1 MMMTSLGHL
10 AWRIRRRMDMNNL
23 FGRAA
28 VIIGII
34 LLQPTGILLQ
44 RALHPLCLKI
54 CWGGNHQCWIVPHQI
69 LKWRGKFHHL
79 GHTVLPSAPR
89 QHNTNRHPCLDR
101 QACMLFPQACK
112 FILPCLVKHALF
124 FGRNF
129 SYESHAGSNHD
140 KSVSHFFLNVKH
152 FCFLNRLN
160 KEVNVAGDSQ
170 LPSDNWDTEKPDQEV
185 STSHVTNEKWS
196 IEKQQPSIRSDFV
209 EEEDSEYKT
218 VHEGGKKTSKKDGDW
233 LSRLLARSQAQVVSQ
248 THHGASRDAIEHS
261 SHSEPHAVEETLKSG
276 PDSNIANRHQKGSL
290 SSSKS
295 DFLGLKDANDDEDED
310 SFTGIIPNS
319 SKVVGMITSSG
330 LHKGQLKEPQPNQQP
345 SSSQSTRPDE
355 HAHDVG
361 ILQKM
366 ENVVSK
372 ESIHSGAPMSNLK
385 QHSGGSVDGYVFGNS
400 VRIQGASSFQNEQL
414 AGQDQCTAPV
424 QSGMKTGAMKE
435 CLTST
440 PHTSKNALQFAE
452 PTFSSLAVDHSSE
465 KQLHAARDVVIKLHQ
480 LEVENVQLKALL
492 ETQQTRHEQEFT
504 SLEDMY
510 KWRNKLQAESMDLRE
525 ARLQAEINELTAMLK
540 TIQNESEAERTRLLE
555 ASAQRLADADRER
568 NRDFERLRELQRKA
582 VSEMQKDYEEQMQRL
597 RRLKDQE
604 VDAVTSATAQTRSLS
619 TVIEHMEAFSQRL
632 AELASQLD
640 SYRQHSR
647 QDADFEMRQ
656 REQQIKGGLLGCW
669 LQILFNVLMLRLVLQ
684 VKCCALQHSDGRKG
698 R

>member
-1 MMMTSLGHL
+1 MPFLDLYLTESNAVQDSNLSFTSIRHPRKISFDDDDVLGPLGLEDKKENGHE
-10 AWRIRRRMDMNNL
+10 
-23 FGRAA
+23 
-28 VIIGII
+28 
-34 LLQPTGILLQ
+34 QPVWKSGSDYWDYT
-44 RALHPLCLKI
+44 A
-54 CWGGNHQCWIVPHQI
+54 
-69 LKWRGKFHHL
+69 
-79 GHTVLPSAPR
+79 S
-89 QHNTNRHPCLDR
+89 TNRNTSAKSPAPAVPQDLLGRKPSMLDR
-101 QACMLFPQACK
+101 STSDFEVEGKVSPFGSYRPSFGSSAAQYQPPPLSRQASM
-112 FILPCLVKHALF
+112 
-124 FGRNF
+124 
-129 SYESHAGSNHD
+129 
-140 KSVSHFFLNVKH
+140 
-152 FCFLNRLN
+152 LN

-510 KWRNKLQAESMDLRE
+510 K
-525 ARLQAEINELTAMLK
+525 
-540 TIQNESEAERTRLLE
+540 
-555 ASAQRLADADRER
+555 
-568 NRDFERLRELQRKA
+568 KA